1 MWWCHLLLF
10 FPLLGLVF
18 FAVLPWPVAVGANA
32 LLAMIAVGIA
42 VPSIRALRRPVLTG
56 REALLG
62 RIGEAVTDVE
72 REGLVRYAGELWTA
86 VGGGTRVSEGQ
97 SVTIIG
103 VQGAKLLVQP
113 LGNTAAAQETAPGGR
128 RLGESGE

>member
-1 MWWCHLLLF
+1 MWWCHLLLL
-10 FPLLGLVF
+10 FPLLGLAF

-32 LLAMIAVGIA
+32 LLALIAVGIA
-42 VPSIRALRRPVLTG
+42 VSSIRALRRPVLTG

-62 RIGEAVTDVE
+62 RVGEAATDIE
-72 REGLVRYAGELWTA
+72 REGLVRYGGELWTA
-86 VGGGTRVSEGQ
+86 VGGGTRVPQGQ

-103 VQGAKLLVQP
+103 VQGVKLLVQS
-113 LGNTAAAQETAPGGR
+113 LGNTAAAQEAAPGGR